1 MAPSA
6 YLADKSEAD
15 VRAAERVLAWGTWAI
30 TAGAILFS
38 VLTVTPLVQ
47 SVTPEAW
54 QWTAPILPIVVD
66 AAVVIV
72 IQLDSVISRLG
83 GSGGPWPA
91 LLRWMT
97 GLMTL
102 LLNVGN
108 SALHQDWVG
117 VAVHSVAP
125 LLLIVT
131 AEAGLAYRRAISAAL
146 AQIESEKAAANAQ
159 REKEREAAAERREE
173 KQRREREARE
183 TAAREQRD
191 HAERVERERAERE
204 EVRLREEREHQLA
217 LEKERSE
224 RETAERKEAAEREE
238 NRIRQQREHELR
250 AERERAERQAAAVKE
265 QADREERDR
274 IRVEAER
281 RRQEERQEKE
291 RRAAATALPTR
302 VSAAVKSSGSAVS
315 ARLPRPARAVEAVVM
330 DDEFSGMT
338 QSEAELALF
347 ALYRAARDECVV
359 DAWEDTPPFLP
370 GGEFCGSNLG
380 RRLGRTDAAGRKNV
394 KPKFERWY
402 AEHSTSDTH
411 EQMKEEVL
419 VGVG

>member
-1 MAPSA
+1 MTPSS
-6 YLADKSEAD
+6 YLATKSEAD

-47 SVTPEAW
+47 SVTPAAW

-83 GSGGPWPA
+83 GKGGPWPA

-108 SALHQDWVG
+108 SALHRDWVG

-131 AEAGLAYRRAISAAL
+131 AEAGLAYRRAINAAL
-146 AQIESEKAAANAQ
+146 ARIESDQAAAVAQ
-159 REKEREAAAERREE
+159 RNQEREAALSRRNEE
-173 KQRREREARE
+173 QRRERETRE
-183 TAAREQRD
+183 AAAREERE
-191 HAERVERERAERE
+191 HNERVERERSERE
-204 EVRLREEREHQLA
+204 ELRLREEREHALA
-217 LEKERSE
+217 LEKERTE
-224 RETAERKEAAEREE
+224 REAAERKDAADREE
-238 NRIRQQREHELR
+238 ARIQAQREFDLR
-250 AERERAERQAAAVKE
+250 VERERAQRQAAEAKE
-265 QADREERDR
+265 KAAREERDR
-274 IRVEAER
+274 ARGEAEA
-281 RRQEERQEKE
+281 RRQEERME
-291 RRAAATALPTR
+291 RERLAAMTR
-302 VSAAVKSSGSAVS
+302 QPVTVPADKKASPAVS
-315 ARLPRPARAVEAVVM
+315 VRLPRPAAAPVEAVVKG
-330 DDEFSGMT
+330 DEFSGLT
-338 QSEAELALF
+338 QSQAQEALF
-347 ALYRAARDECVV
+347 ALYCEARDACTAA
-359 DAWEDTPPFLP
+359 DWEATTPFAP
-370 GGEFCGSNLG
+370 GGAFCGSNLG
-380 RRLGRTDAAGRKNV
+380 RRLGRTDAAGRTNV

-402 AEHSTSDTH
+402 
-411 EQMKEEVL
+411 EERKNADGRHDQEKAL